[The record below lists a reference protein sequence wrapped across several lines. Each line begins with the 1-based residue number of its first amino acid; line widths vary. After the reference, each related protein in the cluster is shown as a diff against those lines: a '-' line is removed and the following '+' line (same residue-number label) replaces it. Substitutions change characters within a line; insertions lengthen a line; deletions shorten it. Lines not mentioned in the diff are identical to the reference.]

1 MPKSATSL
9 LIWSEDRGTDE
20 VRHQDG
26 RSPYPLHAEGHR
38 DFIRFVDGASFA
50 FQGKHGRLTLRKE
63 SRRHGAGYWY
73 AYRSHGHRTLKKYAG
88 RTADLTIA
96 RLEDIA
102 EALTA
107 EACSSTDE
115 CPQVKEGGIPSLERL
130 SPAEA
135 VSAMRKAHIPSP
147 VPPSPAGQFAPVFA
161 PKLHLP
167 RLHASLV
174 AREPLLSRLHAHLEA
189 KLTLLPAPP
198 TPLT

>member
-9 LIWSEDRGTDE
+9 LIWSEDRGTYE

-26 RSPYPLHAEGHR
+26 RSPHPLHAEDQR
-38 DFIRFVDGASFA
+38 DFIRFIDSASFA
-50 FQGKHGRLTLRKE
+50 FQGTRGRLTLRKE
-63 SRRHGAGYWY
+63 SRPNGASYGY
-73 AYRSHGHRTLKKYAG
+73 AYRSQGRVTLKKSAG

-115 CPQVKEGGIPSLERL
+115 CPQVKEGGIPSRERL

-135 VSAMRKAHIPSP
+135 VSAMRNARVPSP
-147 VPPSPAGQFAPVFA
+147 VPTWRGGQLAPVFS

-167 RLHASLV
+167 RLHAALV
-174 AREPLLSRLHAHLEA
+174 AHEHLL
-189 KLTLLPAPP
+189 
-198 TPLT
+198 